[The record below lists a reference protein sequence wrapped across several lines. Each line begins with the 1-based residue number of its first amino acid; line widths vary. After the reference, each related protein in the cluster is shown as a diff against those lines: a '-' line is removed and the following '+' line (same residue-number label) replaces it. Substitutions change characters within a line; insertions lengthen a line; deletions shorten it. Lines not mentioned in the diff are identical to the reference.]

1 MEKEAEKLL
10 NENMSENIDLLK
22 SADKCDK
29 YDYLTAVGCGAIGGM
44 IDVFLVGSPKDSKLL
59 KWTDTQVDKTVK
71 EFAKISGWNPKDGQK
86 DNVASA
92 IGFLEKKFKVNY
104 DRCK

>member
-1 MEKEAEKLL
+1 
-10 NENMSENIDLLK
+10 MSENIDLLK

-71 EFAKISGWNPKDGQK
+71 ELLLQI
-86 DNVASA
+86 
-92 IGFLEKKFKVNY
+92 Y
-104 DRCK
+104 